1 MKETSPIMKRV
12 LLAVALAGFVVGC
25 GKKKDYSKL
34 KLEEVF
40 HPYDVKSGYIKYKVS
55 GDEEGYEELWW
66 DDYGLKTHKHRS
78 VVSVKFGR
86 VPIEGWDIGTK
97 EWLYSYGRRFKRK
110 FIKKE
115 LRDTFIP
122 DSIIG
127 SARPNNLFLILKGRW
142 DKLSPEQKNKLG
154 PKIEKFAK
162 ELQLGIVYK
171 GMIQKPNQL
180 FVKKIAGKKADVYKV
195 KGKDIRLFIYKGI
208 PLGWEVLTESGSQV
222 FVEAVEVKENIKV
235 PPDKFGP
242 LQGPNVRTVIYT
254 DDSVAVQQEK
264 ILINEMLKTY
274 LPELFEF

>member
-1 MKETSPIMKRV
+1 MKRI

-34 KLEEVF
+34 SIEEVF
-40 HPYDVKSGYIKYKVS
+40 RPYDVKSGYIKYKVS
-55 GDEEGYEELWW
+55 GHEEGYQEHWW
-66 DDYGLKTHKHRS
+66 DEYGLKTHKHRD
-78 VVSVKFGR
+78 VVSVKFGN
-86 VPIEGWDIGTK
+86 VPMEGWDIGTK
-97 EWLYSYGRRFKRK
+97 EWLYSYGRRYKKNYIR
-110 FIKKE
+110 KE
-115 LRDTFIP
+115 LRYEYIP

-127 SARPNNLFLILKGRW
+127 SARPNNLFLILKSRW
-142 DKLSPEQKNKLG
+142 EKLSPEQKNKLG

-195 KGKDIRLFIYKGI
+195 KGRDIRLFIYKGI
-208 PLGWEVLTESGSQV
+208 PLGWEVLTESGAQI
-222 FVEAVEVKENIKV
+222 FVEAVEIKENIKV

-242 LQGPNVRTVIYT
+242 LKGPKVRTVIYT